1 MIITTRHLADAAA
14 VIADAV
20 EGEPRT
26 LERFRGIHGEVTV
39 IRDDNGTD
47 VVLHD
52 QGVTVHVR
60 FDGEDEEDL

>member
-1 MIITTRHLADAAA
+1 MDDKKTITTRHLADAAA

-20 EGEPRT
+20 DGEPRT
-26 LERFRGIHGEVTV
+26 LERFQGIHGDVTV

-52 QGVTVHVR
+52 KGVAVHVR
-60 FDGEDEEDL
+60 FD